1 MPLLIPAF
9 CSLQILTIL
18 GDQPTLATLSAAACA
33 VKAMPNHLLSLL
45 EDFDL
50 AAKYLAHDELEAFKI
65 RLAQFAQSLLA
76 NDEEG
81 DDGDEA
87 EELEEDSE
95 LRH

>member
-18 GDQPTLATLSAAACA
+18 GDQPTLATLSACA

-50 AAKYLAHDELEAFKI
+50 SAKYLAHDELEAFKI